1 MELNNILYEPYVIA
15 IISALILTF
24 IFYLFIKENN
34 KKNKNEE
41 NKPKS
46 LSKKLITIFV
56 SSFVGFTLLIYGFR
70 FMTSNKSV
78 EMKGGS
84 ENTISI
90 SDFSE
95 KLNIADNDVD
105 FGLLESNN

>member
-1 MELNNILYEPYVIA
+1 MDLSNILYEPYVIA

-24 IFYLFIKENN
+24 IFYLFIKETN
-34 KKNKNEE
+34 KKNKNIDEKQ
-41 NKPKS
+41 KPGF
-46 LSKKLITIFV
+46 KKLLTIFV
-56 SSFVGFTLLIYGFR
+56 SSFIGFTLLIYGFR
-70 FMTSNKSV
+70 FMTSNKSG
-78 EMKGGS
+78 EMKGG